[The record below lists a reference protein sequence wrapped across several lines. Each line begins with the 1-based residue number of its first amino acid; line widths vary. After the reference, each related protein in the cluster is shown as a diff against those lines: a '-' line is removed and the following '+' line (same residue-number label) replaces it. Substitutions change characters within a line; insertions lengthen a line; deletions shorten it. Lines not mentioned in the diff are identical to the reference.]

1 MVFTFIMPLYCVYLL
16 KDLVVNNDLKF
27 QNDFSVPLKDVPI
40 LVASTHYPDRD
51 PHLKDNWRGRPRQ
64 DISNITDKIIKVSIK

>member
-1 MVFTFIMPLYCVYLL
+1 VYIYSL
-16 KDLVVNNDLKF
+16 KDLVVNNVLKF

-51 PHLKDNWRGRPRQ
+51 PDLRDNWRGRPRQ